1 MKRKFY
7 VRCSSLSA
15 AAREGI
21 VFEPVEESDEIE
33 NVQSIFGDI
42 PILKYFLESPGALGY
57 GGYGSDYCVTFYILK
72 NGKCVA
78 NSPYTGEEEFN
89 SEDKMIDRIKTLKSN
104 MIEECN
110 KLLEDG
116 DISEEEYDSLAQL
129 YE

>member
-7 VRCSSLSA
+7 VRCNSLSTV
-15 AAREGI
+15 RGGI
-21 VFEPVEESDEIE
+21 KFEPVTEHGEIA

-72 NGKCVA
+72 NGECVA
-78 NSPYTGEEEFN
+78 NSPYTGEATFN
-89 SEDKMIDRIKTLKSN
+89 SEDKMIDRIKFLKSG
-104 MIEECN
+104 MLEECQE
-110 KLLEDG
+110 LLEDG
-116 DISEEEYDSLAQL
+116 DIDEDEYDSLAQL